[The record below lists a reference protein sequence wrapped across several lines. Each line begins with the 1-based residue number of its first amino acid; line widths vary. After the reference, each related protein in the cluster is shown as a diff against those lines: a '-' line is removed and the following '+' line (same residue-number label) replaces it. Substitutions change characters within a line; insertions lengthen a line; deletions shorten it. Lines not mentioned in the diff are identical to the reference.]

1 MTQHQT
7 QTEPPARPAPPAGET
22 PGTTTARAAGSLRS
36 RLRRRRPALRWNI
49 QTFIV
54 PAVLVALWGVL
65 LLALYQWNARTEAAH
80 VRELALL
87 QARAFFSQ
95 IVSTRAWNAAHGGVF
110 VRTSELGRP
119 NPWLPPDQR
128 TLLASDG
135 TLLTRM
141 NPAYMTRQISEFLT
155 TSQGVSFRIT
165 GLHPLRQEN
174 EADPWENESLLAFS
188 KGARETFTLALPPAH
203 EHPHAAE
210 SAASNGD
217 TRHGPSFRYMAP
229 LMADQSCLGCHRTA
243 DDTVGGLRGGISVS
257 IAAAPLLAL
266 ERQRL
271 DQTALAYAIIGVV
284 GLLGIG
290 GASLQVS
297 RKKALAEAA
306 NRMKSAFLANMS
318 HDMRTPLT
326 GIIGM
331 AELLSGFQP
340 GQPGET
346 GGTENTGATSG
357 VASAAPANAPI
368 YDDAQQAAYGARYH
382 EYLGQLRCAA
392 ANLLEIV
399 NDITDFSCLE
409 SGRMRLAPRT
419 FRLRPALEACLGVFR
434 FAGERKGL
442 SLSLH
447 VAENV
452 PEALVGDDFRLRQAL
467 GNLIG
472 NAVKF
477 TRQGGIA
484 VVVNLVPEPAPHTV
498 PAAAAAAAPRSG
510 SGTVPCAVLL
520 RFAVV
525 DTGVGIPA
533 EQQETIFESFVQGE
547 AASLLC
553 LGGTGL
559 GLAISREIA
568 RMLDGDIGVS
578 STPGAGSEF
587 WFTARFTVAG
597 PPPDGGADSDA
608 GRALHGDAA
617 SARNI
622 WNIRNIQS
630 MGLAAWVGTAGNHTA
645 CPAPSMMPTTA
656 RPPETIPASGTVSPL
671 RLLVADDNPVNRL
684 FMQDVL
690 RGAGHQV
697 AVAADGVEALRLLE
711 ELRPDL
717 ALLDVRM
724 PGCDG
729 TEVVRRLRAGQVPGV
744 APDMPVLAV
753 TASAVGRESAALLG
767 AGMTGCVC
775 KPLTTAMLLTAVADA
790 ATGGTPLECPG
801 TNGYANGMHHWRE
814 GDGPT
819 PSHAGT
825 PPTEAITAESAATE
839 SAGPATPGL
848 SATFAAPEAP
858 AGPDSSDP
866 SDTPGTPDSL
876 GGPDAMDEA
885 AALEA
890 LGGNRP
896 LFVKLCRAFLDEV
909 DTRRAALTA
918 AVREGRRQDALR
930 EAHALRNSAG
940 MLRLSAL
947 HGLCDD
953 LEQAAGLPAAAPGGQ
968 LPDLLNLLDRLL
980 PLLEAGVARVR
991 AVTTAAGATG
1001 AAAATGATGTTS
1013 PTGTTGTTSP
1023 TGTTD
1028 TATPGTSPA
1037 KETGR

>member
-7 QTEPPARPAPPAGET
+7 QHQPSARPAPPVDET
-22 PGTTTARAAGSLRS
+22 PGATTGRAARGLRF

-65 LLALYQWNARTEAAH
+65 LLALYQWNARNEAAH

-128 TLLASDG
+128 TLLAADG
-135 TLLTRM
+135 TMLTRM

-174 EADPWENESLLAFS
+174 EADPWENESLQAFS
-188 KGARETFTLALPPAH
+188 KGARETFTLAQPPAD
-203 EHPHAAE
+203 EHPHATGKTAN
-210 SAASNGD
+210 SGD

-266 ERQRL
+266 ESQRL
-271 DQTALAYAIIGVV
+271 DQMGLAYAIIGVV

-331 AELLSGFQP
+331 AELLSGFRPGRQIQAEPPCQP
-340 GQPGET
+340 DRPRGPGGPDGRDTT
-346 GGTENTGATSG
+346 GTPPGDA
-357 VASAAPANAPI
+357 VAAASPAAASV
-368 YDDAQQAAYGARYH
+368 YDDARQAEHGARYN

-419 FRLRPALEACLGVFR
+419 FRLRPSLEACLGLFR

-484 VVVNLVPEPAPHTV
+484 VVVNLVPQPT
-498 PAAAAAAAPRSG
+498 PAAAGPVMRPEA
-510 SGTVPCAVLL
+510 GTGPGDVLL

-525 DTGVGIPA
+525 DTGVGIAA
-533 EQQETIFESFVQGE
+533 EQQESIFESFVQGE
-547 AASLLC
+547 AASSLC

-587 WFTARFTVAG
+587 WFTARFTVAE
-597 PPPDGGADSDA
+597 PPPGGGAD
-608 GRALHGDAA
+608 GDAA
-617 SARNI
+617 DAAPAEGTAA
-622 WNIRNIQS
+622 QD
-630 MGLAAWVGTAGNHTA
+630 MGLAAWVAPPEERHA
-645 CPAPSMMPTTA
+645 CPAPPMPKEPGRT
-656 RPPETIPASGTVSPL
+656 PAAGPVSGTAVPL

-690 RGAGHQV
+690 RAAGHRV
-697 AVAADGVEALRLLE
+697 AVATDGMEALRLLE

-753 TASAVGRESAALLG
+753 TASAVGRESAALLD

-775 KPLTTAMLLTAVADA
+775 KPLTAAMLLAAVADA
-790 ATGGTPLECPG
+790 AAGGSPLECPG
-801 TNGYANGMHHWRE
+801 TDGYADGMHHWRD
-814 GDGPT
+814 GDGPV
-819 PSHAGT
+819 PSRAGTGPAEAGAPASRAHAGQDT
-825 PPTEAITAESAATE
+825 GDVPTTH
-839 SAGPATPGL
+839 GL
-848 SATFAAPEAP
+848 AAP
-858 AGPDSSDP
+858 S
-866 SDTPGTPDSL
+866 GTPDAPDDH
-876 GGPDAMDEA
+876 GPVATPTTPDVMDEA
-885 AALEA
+885 AALDA

-909 DTRRAALTA
+909 DTRRDALTA

-940 MLRLSAL
+940 MLRLAAL
-947 HGLCDD
+947 HGQCEAM
-953 LEQAAGLPAAAPGGQ
+953 EQAAARPATAPGAPQ
-968 LPDLLNLLDRLL
+968 IDMPDLPDILTRLL

-991 AVTTAAGATG
+991 AVTSPDGVSDTKGTG
-1001 AAAATGATGTTS
+1001 
-1013 PTGTTGTTSP
+1013 GTTGSRDARDARDAN
-1023 TGTTD
+1023 GATD
-1028 TATPGTSPA
+1028 IAMPGTVPA
-1037 KETGR
+1037 KETHR

>member
-1 MTQHQT
+1 MTQ
-7 QTEPPARPAPPAGET
+7 PANTPAGG
-22 PGTTTARAAGSLRS
+22 PGKSLRA
-36 RLRRRRPALRWNI
+36 RLRRKRPTLRWNI

-65 LLALYQWNARTEAAH
+65 LLALYQWNARNEAAH

-110 VRTSELGRP
+110 VLSSDLGQP
-119 NPWLPPDQR
+119 NPWLPPDER
-128 TLLASDG
+128 TLLAADG

-155 TSQGVSFRIT
+155 SSQGVSFRIT
-165 GLHPLRQEN
+165 SLHPLRPEN
-174 EADPWENESLLAFS
+174 GADAWETESLRAF
-188 KGARETFTLALPPAH
+188 GRCERETFTLVQAHDDAGLNAAAVPAH
-203 EHPHAAE
+203 AE
-210 SAASNGD
+210 

-257 IAAAPLLAL
+257 IAATPLLAL

-271 DQTALAYAIIGVV
+271 DQMGLAYAIIGVV

-340 GQPGET
+340 GAATDRADSPPNQGEPGGQGEPD
-346 GGTENTGATSG
+346 GQGTPTATTQG
-357 VASAAPANAPI
+357 EEAASPPLERR
-368 YDDAQQAAYGARYH
+368 ARYN

-419 FRLRPALEACLGVFR
+419 FRLRPSLEACLGLFR

-452 PEALVGDDFRLRQAL
+452 PDALLGDDFRLRQAL

-477 TRQGGIA
+477 TREGGIA
-484 VVVNLVPEPAPHTV
+484 VVVNRVPAPTGSAALAGTAD
-498 PAAAAAAAPRSG
+498 PA
-510 SGTVPCAVLL
+510 GTGGRGVLL

-525 DTGVGIPA
+525 DTGVGIPP
-533 EQQETIFESFVQGE
+533 EQQESIFESFVQGE
-547 AASLLC
+547 AASALC

-578 STPGAGSEF
+578 STPGQGSEF
-587 WFTARFTVAG
+587 WFTARFDVAG
-597 PPPDGGADSDA
+597 PLIQDA
-608 GRALHGDAA
+608 PTACDAA
-617 SARNI
+617 LAGLAPWSGPAGTPSASQPAPGAEIPPARVA
-622 WNIRNIQS
+622 WPA
-630 MGLAAWVGTAGNHTA
+630 GLAA
-645 CPAPSMMPTTA
+645 PSNP
-656 RPPETIPASGTVSPL
+656 PASSAPYGHGVDARRAAPPAPL

-690 RGAGHQV
+690 RSAGHEV
-697 AVAADGVEALRLLE
+697 AVAEDGVQALRLLE
-711 ELRPDL
+711 EIRPDM

-729 TEVVRRLRAGQVPGV
+729 TEVVRRLRAGQVSGV
-744 APDMPVLAV
+744 PADLPVLAV

-767 AGMTGCVC
+767 EGMTGCVC
-775 KPLTTAMLLTAVADA
+775 KPLTAAMLLAAVADA
-790 ATGGTPLECPG
+790 AAGGTPLECPG
-801 TNGYANGMHHWRE
+801 TGGYADDMHHWRD
-814 GDGPT
+814 GD
-819 PSHAGT
+819 AGVRPVT
-825 PPTEAITAESAATE
+825 
-839 SAGPATPGL
+839 G
-848 SATFAAPEAP
+848 AAPSSPTRHPAHLSSSQLGHFGQAVPSASSAP
-858 AGPDSSDP
+858 SASSGPPPDPAASDSASTDI
-866 SDTPGTPDSL
+866 
-876 GGPDAMDEA
+876 MDEA
-885 AALEA
+885 AALDA

-896 LFVKLCRAFLDEV
+896 LFVKLCQAFLDEV
-909 DTRRAALTA
+909 ATRRAALVD
-918 AVREGRRQDALR
+918 AVQGGRRQDALR

-947 HGLCDD
+947 HGLCDAM
-953 LEQAAGLPAAAPGGQ
+953 EAEAGRAAPEGAAGSAATARPSANP
-968 LPDLLNLLDRLL
+968 LADLLAHLL
-980 PLLEAGVARVR
+980 PVLDAGVTRVR
-991 AVTTAAGATG
+991 AVTTGATD
-1001 AAAATGATGTTS
+1001 TS
-1013 PTGTTGTTSP
+1013 
-1023 TGTTD
+1023 
-1028 TATPGTSPA
+1028 TPGTAPA
-1037 KETGR
+1037 KETHR

>member
-7 QTEPPARPAPPAGET
+7 QPPARPTDET
-22 PGTTTARAAGSLRS
+22 PGVTPGRAARSLRS
-36 RLRRRRPALRWNI
+36 RLRRKRPALHWNI

-54 PAVLVALWGVL
+54 PAVLVAVWGVL

-128 TLLASDG
+128 TLLAADG

-174 EADPWENESLLAFS
+174 EADAWENESLQAFS
-188 KGARETFTLALPPAH
+188 KGARETFTLTLPPDG
-203 EHPHAAE
+203 EQPRAAE
-210 SAASNGD
+210 RTASSGD

-257 IAAAPLLAL
+257 IAATPLLAL

-340 GQPGET
+340 GGV
-346 GGTENTGATSG
+346 GAPSG
-357 VASAAPANAPI
+357 AASVAHAPAEASTDI
-368 YDDAQQAAYGARYH
+368 DAQQAEHGARYN

-419 FRLRPALEACLGVFR
+419 FRLRPSLDACLGVFR

-484 VVVNLVPEPAPHTV
+484 VVVNLVPEQVPHMT
-498 PAAAAAAAPRSG
+498 PAAATDSLHRPGAGTAPRE
-510 SGTVPCAVLL
+510 VLL

-533 EQQETIFESFVQGE
+533 EQQESIFESFVQGE
-547 AASLLC
+547 AASSLC

-578 STPGAGSEF
+578 STPGTGSEF
-587 WFTARFTVAG
+587 WFTARFTLAG
-597 PPPDGGADSDA
+597 PPPDGDTKGDADA
-608 GRALHGDAA
+608 HGDDA
-617 SARNI
+617 SAPGT
-622 WNIRNIQS
+622 
-630 MGLAAWVGTAGNHTA
+630 GLAAWVGTFGGRSA
-645 CPAPSMMPTTA
+645 CPAPPMTG
-656 RPPETIPASGTVSPL
+656 ETGRAAETGPAGGTSAPL

-697 AVAADGVEALRLLE
+697 AVATDGVQALRLLE

-729 TEVVRRLRAGQVPGV
+729 TEVVRRLRAGLVPGV

-775 KPLTTAMLLTAVADA
+775 KPLTAAMLLSAVADA

-801 TNGYANGMHHWRE
+801 TGGYADDMHHWSDGE
-814 GDGPT
+814 GPTTSRTGMPPAESRGQTLPGGPAAHDRSAAPDAADGPGA
-819 PSHAGT
+819 PHATGAPQLPGIPGAPNAT
-825 PPTEAITAESAATE
+825 DAPDIADVTAAA
-839 SAGPATPGL
+839 
-848 SATFAAPEAP
+848 AAPGA
-858 AGPDSSDP
+858 SDV
-866 SDTPGTPDSL
+866 
-876 GGPDAMDEA
+876 MDEA
-885 AALEA
+885 AALDA

-909 DTRRAALTA
+909 DARRDALTA

-947 HGLCDD
+947 HGLCDE
-953 LEQAAGLPAAAPGGQ
+953 LEQAAGRPATAPGAQ
-968 LPDLLNLLDRLL
+968 LPDILNRLL

-991 AVTTAAGATG
+991 IVTTDPDATGSTGATG
-1001 AAAATGATGTTS
+1001 AAGSTGA
-1013 PTGTTGTTSP
+1013 
-1023 TGTTD
+1023 TD
-1028 TATPGTSPA
+1028 TATPGTSPV
-1037 KETGR
+1037 KETHR

>member
-1 MTQHQT
+1 MTQ
-7 QTEPPARPAPPAGET
+7 PANTPAGG
-22 PGTTTARAAGSLRS
+22 PGKSLRA

-65 LLALYQWNARTEAAH
+65 LLALYQWNARNEAAH

-110 VRTSELGRP
+110 VLSSELGRP
-119 NPWLPPDQR
+119 NPWLPPNER
-128 TLLASDG
+128 TLLAADG
-135 TLLTRM
+135 TVLTRM

-165 GLHPLRQEN
+165 SLHPLRPEN
-174 EADPWENESLLAFS
+174 GADPWETESLHAF
-188 KGARETFTLALPPAH
+188 GRGERETFTLVQAHDATARDADEAPAH
-203 EHPHAAE
+203 AE
-210 SAASNGD
+210 M
-217 TRHGPSFRYMAP
+217 RHGPSFRYMAP

-257 IAAAPLLAL
+257 IAATPLLAL

-271 DQTALAYAIIGVV
+271 DQMGLAYAIIGVV
-284 GLLGIG
+284 GLIGIG

-340 GQPGET
+340 GADPVRPERPERHERADGRGGQDSQRGQGEQEDPDGQATQGAAPGE
-346 GGTENTGATSG
+346 EEAA
-357 VASAAPANAPI
+357 ASAPP
-368 YDDAQQAAYGARYH
+368 QERRARYN

-419 FRLRPALEACLGVFR
+419 FRLRPSLEACLGLFR

-452 PEALVGDDFRLRQAL
+452 PDELLGDDFRLRQAL

-477 TRQGGIA
+477 TREGGVA
-484 VVVNLVPEPAPHTV
+484 VVVNRVPAPTG
-498 PAAAAAAAPRSG
+498 AAALPGAAVSA
-510 SGTVPCAVLL
+510 GTDGRGVLL

-525 DTGVGIPA
+525 DTGVGIPP
-533 EQQETIFESFVQGE
+533 EQQESIFESFVQGE
-547 AASLLC
+547 AASALC

-578 STPGAGSEF
+578 STPGSGSEF
-587 WFTARFTVAG
+587 WLTARFDVAG
-597 PPPDGGADSDA
+597 PFTGNAPP
-608 GRALHGDAA
+608 AA
-617 SARNI
+617 CAMAAPPARPGTPPAPP
-622 WNIRNIQS
+622 S
-630 MGLAAWVGTAGNHTA
+630 LSGTAHL
-645 CPAPSMMPTTA
+645 APSG
-656 RPPETIPASGTVSPL
+656 PAGHGTGAPRSAPLAPL

-690 RGAGHQV
+690 RSAGHEV
-697 AVAADGVEALRLLE
+697 AVAEDGMQALRLLE
-711 ELRPDL
+711 ETRPDL

-744 APDMPVLAV
+744 PADLPVLAV
-753 TASAVGRESAALLG
+753 TASAVGRESAALLSE
-767 AGMTGCVC
+767 GMTGCVC
-775 KPLTTAMLLTAVADA
+775 KPLTAAMLLAAVADA

-801 TNGYANGMHHWRE
+801 TVGYAEDMHHWRD
-814 GDGPT
+814 GDAQAGPMGRSTRAVPPPHPVAPPSGPT
-819 PSHAGT
+819 TRSGQSGQSDQLDHLGHLGQSGAHAPSGPPLDHA
-825 PPTEAITAESAATE
+825 PS
-839 SAGPATPGL
+839 GPAST
-848 SATFAAPEAP
+848 
-858 AGPDSSDP
+858 DI
-866 SDTPGTPDSL
+866 
-876 GGPDAMDEA
+876 MDEA
-885 AALEA
+885 AALDA

-896 LFVKLCRAFLDEV
+896 LFVKLCQAFLDEV
-909 DTRRAALTA
+909 ATRRAALVE
-918 AVREGRRQDALR
+918 AVHDGRRQEALR

-947 HGLCDD
+947 HGLCDAM
-953 LEQAAGLPAAAPGGQ
+953 ETEAGRPAPQPGPARHAPEK
-968 LPDLLNLLDRLL
+968 LASLLAQLL
-980 PLLEAGVARVR
+980 PVLDAGVARVR
-991 AVTTAAGATG
+991 AVTTGTAAAAGAKAVG
-1001 AAAATGATGTTS
+1001 PAS
-1013 PTGTTGTTSP
+1013 
-1023 TGTTD
+1023 D
-1028 TATPGTSPA
+1028 NATPGTAPK
-1037 KETGR
+1037 KETHR

>member
-1 MTQHQT
+1 MTQPQMQQQT
-7 QTEPPARPAPPAGET
+7 QPDGNAAATDP
-22 PGTTTARAAGSLRS
+22 AAGSPQT
-36 RLRRRRPALRWNI
+36 RLPHTRAALFWNI
-49 QTFIV
+49 QTLIV
-54 PAVLVALWGVL
+54 PAALVTLWVVL
-65 LLALYQWNARTEAAH
+65 LLALYQWNARNEAAH

-110 VRTSELGRP
+110 VQTSELGQP

-128 TLLASDG
+128 TLLAADG
-135 TLLTRM
+135 TMLTRM

-165 GLHPLRQEN
+165 GLHPLRPEN
-174 EADPWENESLLAFS
+174 EADPWETVSLQAFG
-188 KGARETFTLALPPAH
+188 KGERETFTLAA
-203 EHPHAAE
+203 EHPHTAE
-210 SAASNGD
+210 QGASID
-217 TRHGPSFRYMAP
+217 TTGGAHGPSFRYMAP
-229 LMADQSCLGCHRTA
+229 LVADQTCLTCHRTA

-271 DQTALAYAIIGVV
+271 DQMGLAYAIIGLV

-290 GASLQVS
+290 GASLQIS

-340 GQPGET
+340 GPQDLSEPSRQSGRPVGPDVPIGPCNPDGP
-346 GGTENTGATSG
+346 GGTNEFGGLGGPGGAD
-357 VASAAPANAPI
+357 APSAEP
-368 YDDAQQAAYGARYH
+368 GARYN

-392 ANLLEIV
+392 TNLLEIV

-419 FRLRPALEACLGVFR
+419 FRLRPALEACLGLFR

-484 VVVNLVPEPAPHTV
+484 VVVNMVPEPVPSRPPVTGTGMATGIAAGITAGIAPTTG
-498 PAAAAAAAPRSG
+498 AGSAPRE
-510 SGTVPCAVLL
+510 VLL

-547 AASLLC
+547 AASSLC

-568 RMLDGDIGVS
+568 RMLGGDIGVA

-587 WFTARFTVAG
+587 WFTTRFTVTG
-597 PPPDGGADSDA
+597 SPLDGDVPV
-608 GRALHGDAA
+608 DAA
-617 SARNI
+617 SAPD
-622 WNIRNIQS
+622 
-630 MGLAAWVGTAGNHTA
+630 MGLAAWVGASETRTAHPVPPMVEETGR
-645 CPAPSMMPTTA
+645 APEA
-656 RPPETIPASGTVSPL
+656 GPASGAVAPL

-697 AVAADGVEALRLLE
+697 AVATDGLQALQLLE

-724 PGCDG
+724 PGCSG
-729 TEVVRRLRAGQVPGV
+729 IEVMHRLRAGQVPGV

-753 TASAVGRESAALLG
+753 TASAMGHESAALLA

-775 KPLTTAMLLTAVADA
+775 KPLTAVMLLAAVADA

-801 TNGYANGMHHWRE
+801 TGDYA
-814 GDGPT
+814 DGLHRW
-819 PSHAGT
+819 HAGEGT
-825 PPTEAITAESAATE
+825 VPSRAGAQPAEAATAK
-839 SAGPATPGL
+839 SDGQAGVGTATAPVTPAL
-848 SATFAAPEAP
+848 
-858 AGPDSSDP
+858 
-866 SDTPGTPDSL
+866 SDTPAAPDVSGTPDV
-876 GGPDAMDEA
+876 PDIMDEA
-885 AALEA
+885 AALDA

-909 DTRRAALTA
+909 DTRRAALTN

-947 HGLCDD
+947 HDLCDAM
-953 LEQAAGLPAAAPGGQ
+953 EQAAGRPVPGASPDDLPNLTD
-968 LPDLLNLLDRLL
+968 LPDLADLPDLPDLPDLADMLHRLL
-980 PLLEAGVARVR
+980 PLLEAGVTRVR
-991 AVTTAAGATG
+991 AITDPDGGPDATDATDRAGAKG
-1001 AAAATGATGTTS
+1001 AKGA
-1013 PTGTTGTTSP
+1013 
-1023 TGTTD
+1023 TD
-1028 TATPGTSPA
+1028 TATPDAAPV
-1037 KETGR
+1037 KETHR

>member
-1 MTQHQT
+1 MTQHQA
-7 QTEPPARPAPPAGET
+7 QPAPRPASET
-22 PGTTTARAAGSLRS
+22 SAASPGRTARGPRA
-36 RLRRRRPALRWNI
+36 RLRRKRPALRWNI
-49 QTFIV
+49 QTFIG

-65 LLALYQWNARTEAAH
+65 LLALYQWNARNEAAH

-110 VRTSELGRP
+110 VQTSELGQP

-128 TLLASDG
+128 TLMAADG
-135 TLLTRM
+135 ALLTRM

-165 GLHPLRQEN
+165 SLHPLRPEN
-174 EADPWENESLLAFS
+174 GADPWEAQSLRSF
-188 KGARETFTLALPPAH
+188 GRGERETFTLVQSPND
-203 EHPHAAE
+203 EHPHPATAGT
-210 SAASNGD
+210 AGAD

-229 LMADQSCLGCHRTA
+229 LMTDQTCLGCHRTA

-257 IAAAPLLAL
+257 IAATPLLAL

-271 DQTALAYAIIGVV
+271 DQMGMAYAIIGVV

-340 GQPGET
+340 GQEA
-346 GGTENTGATSG
+346 GAR
-357 VASAAPANAPI
+357 AAPAAPPPAGASI
-368 YDDAQQAAYGARYH
+368 YEDTPAAERQARYN

-419 FRLRPALEACLGVFR
+419 FRLRPALEACLGLFR

-452 PEALVGDDFRLRQAL
+452 PDALLGDDFRLRQAL

-477 TRQGGIA
+477 TRAGGIA
-484 VVVNLVPEPAPHTV
+484 VVVNLMPEPAPHRPPMSAG
-498 PAAAAAAAPRSG
+498 PAPAGAAPRD
-510 SGTVPCAVLL
+510 VLL

-533 EQQETIFESFVQGE
+533 EQQESIFESFVQGE
-547 AASLLC
+547 AASSLC
-553 LGGTGL
+553 LGGAGL

-578 STPGAGSEF
+578 SSPGTGSEF

-597 PPPDGGADSDA
+597 PPAADGDATDGGGSPEAPNVCPVASMAAAADTGPA
-608 GRALHGDAA
+608 EQPGPAA
-617 SARNI
+617 A
-622 WNIRNIQS
+622 
-630 MGLAAWVGTAGNHTA
+630 
-645 CPAPSMMPTTA
+645 
-656 RPPETIPASGTVSPL
+656 PL

-697 AVAADGVEALRLLE
+697 AVAVDGTQALRLLE

-729 TEVVRRLRAGQVPGV
+729 IEVVRRLRTGEVPGV

-775 KPLTTAMLLTAVADA
+775 KPLTAAMLLAAVADA
-790 ATGGTPLECPG
+790 AAGGTPLECPG
-801 TNGYANGMHHWRE
+801 TGGYAAGMHHWRE
-814 GDGPT
+814 PAPQGEPA
-819 PSHAGT
+819 PSAGT
-825 PPTEAITAESAATE
+825 APTANALPDEATDDPPHEIPHEI
-839 SAGPATPGL
+839 
-848 SATFAAPEAP
+848 
-858 AGPDSSDP
+858 
-866 SDTPGTPDSL
+866 
-876 GGPDAMDEA
+876 MDEA

-890 LGGNRP
+890 LDGNLP
-896 LFVKLCRAFLDEV
+896 LFVKLCQAFLDEV
-909 DTRRAALTA
+909 DARRAALVA
-918 AVREGRRQDALR
+918 AVREDRRQDALR

-947 HGLCDD
+947 HGLCDAM
-953 LEQAAGLPAAAPGGQ
+953 ESAAARPAGSPDGHLGG
-968 LPDLLNLLDRLL
+968 LLDQLL
-980 PLLEAGVARVR
+980 PMLDAGVARVR
-991 AVTTAAGATG
+991 AVTTGESDA
-1001 AAAATGATGTTS
+1001 
-1013 PTGTTGTTSP
+1013 
-1023 TGTTD
+1023 
-1028 TATPGTSPA
+1028 ATPGTAPA
-1037 KETGR
+1037 KEMHR

>member
-1 MTQHQT
+1 MTQHRT
-7 QTEPPARPAPPAGET
+7 QHQAQHEDTARPVSSADET
-22 PGTTTARAAGSLRS
+22 SGPITGRAARSLRT
-36 RLRRRRPALRWNI
+36 RLRGKRPALRWNI

-110 VRTSELGRP
+110 VHTSELGQP

-128 TLLASDG
+128 TLMAADG
-135 TLLTRM
+135 TMLTRM

-174 EADPWENESLLAFS
+174 EADQWENDSLLAFS
-188 KGARETFTLALPPAH
+188 KGARETFTLALPPDD
-203 EHPHAAE
+203 EHPHVTE
-210 SAASNGD
+210 RTSGSGD

-340 GQPGET
+340 GHDADERTQGARCSEPGGLT
-346 GGTENTGATSG
+346 PPAAGCAF
-357 VASAAPANAPI
+357 AAAPHAEN
-368 YDDAQQAAYGARYH
+368 GARYS

-409 SGRMRLAPRT
+409 SGRMRLAPRS
-419 FRLRPALEACLGVFR
+419 FRLRPSLEACLGLFR

-452 PEALVGDDFRLRQAL
+452 PDVLLGDDFRLRQAL

-477 TRQGGIA
+477 TREGGVA
-484 VVVNLVPEPAPHTV
+484 VVVNLMTEPGTHAQ
-498 PAAAAAAAPRSG
+498 PAGRVSG
-510 SGTVPCAVLL
+510 RGGNIGGSAGESRHVLL

-525 DTGVGIPA
+525 DTGVGIPL
-533 EQQETIFESFVQGE
+533 EQQDSIFESFVQGE
-547 AASLLC
+547 AASTLC

-568 RMLDGDIGVS
+568 RMLDGDIGVA

-597 PPPDGGADSDA
+597 PPSHERTGRDATCGAPGDTGDTDDA
-608 GRALHGDAA
+608 KDK
-617 SARNI
+617 
-622 WNIRNIQS
+622 
-630 MGLAAWVGTAGNHTA
+630 GLAAWVGTAGQRNA
-645 CPAPSMMPTTA
+645 CPASATAGQTAPPLADGTAAEAASATTGG
-656 RPPETIPASGTVSPL
+656 PAGPAAAAPL

-690 RGAGHQV
+690 RAAGHQV
-697 AVAADGVEALRLLE
+697 AVAVDGVEALRLLQ

-753 TASAVGRESAALLG
+753 TASAVGNESAALLG

-775 KPLTTAMLLTAVADA
+775 KPMTAAMLLAAVADA
-790 ATGGTPLECPG
+790 AAGGAPLECPG
-801 TNGYANGMHHWRE
+801 AGGYADDMQHWR
-814 GDGPT
+814 DGET
-819 PSHAGT
+819 V
-825 PPTEAITAESAATE
+825 PPAPAAAPPAAT
-839 SAGPATPGL
+839 AAAT
-848 SATFAAPEAP
+848 AAAPTAP
-858 AGPDSSDP
+858 APTADSVAAVPVAPVAPAPVDA
-866 SDTPGTPDSL
+866 
-876 GGPDAMDEA
+876 PDAPDVMDEA

-890 LGGNRP
+890 LGGNRA
-896 LFVKLCRAFLDEV
+896 LFVKLCQAFLDEV
-909 DTRRAALTA
+909 DTRRTALTN
-918 AVREGRRQDALR
+918 AVHQGRRQDALR

-947 HGLCDD
+947 HDLCDAM
-953 LEQAAGLPAAAPGGQ
+953 ESAAARPVAAPNGQ
-968 LPDLLNLLDRLL
+968 AETLPYLPDMPDLPDLLHRLL

-991 AVTTAAGATG
+991 AVTMATDT
-1001 AAAATGATGTTS
+1001 TGTKGTTDAPGTTS
-1013 PTGTTGTTSP
+1013 R

-1028 TATPGTSPA
+1028 TATPGAVPA
-1037 KETGR
+1037 KEARR

>member
-1 MTQHQT
+1 MTQ
-7 QTEPPARPAPPAGET
+7 PAPPPAGG
-22 PGTTTARAAGSLRS
+22 PGKSLRA

-65 LLALYQWNARTEAAH
+65 LLALYQWNARNEAAH

-110 VRTSELGRP
+110 VLASDLGQP
-119 NPWLPPDQR
+119 NPWLPPDER
-128 TLLASDG
+128 TLLAADG
-135 TLLTRM
+135 TVLTRM

-155 TSQGVSFRIT
+155 SSQGVSFRIT
-165 GLHPLRQEN
+165 SLHPLRPEN
-174 EADPWENESLLAFS
+174 GADAWETESLRAF
-188 KGARETFTLALPPAH
+188 GRGERETFTLVQAHDATGLDAAAAPAH
-203 EHPHAAE
+203 AE
-210 SAASNGD
+210 

-229 LMADQSCLGCHRTA
+229 LMADRSCLGCHRTA

-257 IAAAPLLAL
+257 IAATPLLAL

-271 DQTALAYAIIGVV
+271 DQMGLAYAIIGVV

-340 GQPGET
+340 G
-346 GGTENTGATSG
+346 
-357 VASAAPANAPI
+357 AAPDRPDIPTGQGEPDGQGTPAATTQEEEAAAPPLERR
-368 YDDAQQAAYGARYH
+368 ARYN

-419 FRLRPALEACLGVFR
+419 FRLRPSLEACLGLFR

-452 PEALVGDDFRLRQAL
+452 PDALLGDDFRLRQAL

-477 TRQGGIA
+477 TREGGIA
-484 VVVNLVPEPAPHTV
+484 VVVNRVPAPTGSAALSGAAD
-498 PAAAAAAAPRSG
+498 PA
-510 SGTVPCAVLL
+510 GTGGRGVLL

-525 DTGVGIPA
+525 DTGVGIPP
-533 EQQETIFESFVQGE
+533 EQQESIFESFVQGE
-547 AASLLC
+547 AASALC

-568 RMLDGDIGVS
+568 RMLGGDIGVS
-578 STPGAGSEF
+578 STPGQGSEF
-587 WFTARFTVAG
+587 WFTARFDVAG
-597 PPPDGGADSDA
+597 PFVKDDTPAACDA
-608 GRALHGDAA
+608 TQAA
-617 SARNI
+617 
-622 WNIRNIQS
+622 
-630 MGLAAWVGTAGNHTA
+630 LAALIPWPGPAGTLSASQ
-645 CPAPSMMPTTA
+645 PAPGAET
-656 RPPETIPASGTVSPL
+656 PPAGVAWPAGPSAPSPLSGHGVDATHSAPPAPL

-690 RGAGHQV
+690 RSAGHEV
-697 AVAADGVEALRLLE
+697 AVAEDGVQALRLLE
-711 ELRPDL
+711 EIRPDM

-744 APDMPVLAV
+744 PAGLPVLAV

-767 AGMTGCVC
+767 EGMTGCVC
-775 KPLTTAMLLTAVADA
+775 KPLTAAMLLAAVADA
-790 ATGGTPLECPG
+790 AAGGAPLECPG
-801 TNGYANGMHHWRE
+801 TDGYADGMHHWRD
-814 GDGPT
+814 GD
-819 PSHAGT
+819 A
-825 PPTEAITAESAATE
+825 EAR
-839 SAGPATPGL
+839 PVPV
-848 SATFAAPEAP
+848 AAPASPTRQPAHPPSSQLGQFGQAVPPASSAP
-858 AGPDSSDP
+858 SAPSAPSGPPPDPAASDSASIDI
-866 SDTPGTPDSL
+866 
-876 GGPDAMDEA
+876 MDEA
-885 AALEA
+885 AALDA

-896 LFVKLCRAFLDEV
+896 LFVKLCQAFLDEV
-909 DTRRAALTA
+909 ATRRAALVD
-918 AVREGRRQDALR
+918 AVQGGRRQDALR

-947 HGLCDD
+947 HGLCDAM
-953 LEQAAGLPAAAPGGQ
+953 EAEAGRAAPEGAAGSAATAGSSAAP
-968 LPDLLNLLDRLL
+968 LANLLAHLL
-980 PLLEAGVARVR
+980 PVLDAGVARVR
-991 AVTTAAGATG
+991 AVTTGA
-1001 AAAATGATGTTS
+1001 
-1013 PTGTTGTTSP
+1013 
-1023 TGTTD
+1023 TD
-1028 TATPGTSPA
+1028 TATPGTAPA
-1037 KETGR
+1037 KEAHR

>member
-1 MTQHQT
+1 MPHPQT
-7 QTEPPARPAPPAGET
+7 RSSARQLAQTAGET
-22 PGTTTARAAGSLRS
+22 PGSTTARAAKGLRS

-65 LLALYQWNARTEAAH
+65 LLALYQWNARNEAAH
-80 VRELALL
+80 VHELALL

-110 VRTSELGRP
+110 VRTSELGQP

-128 TLLASDG
+128 TLLAADG
-135 TLLTRM
+135 TMLTRM

-165 GLHPLRQEN
+165 GLHPLRPEN
-174 EADPWENESLLAFS
+174 EADPWETASLQAFS
-188 KGARETFTLALPPAH
+188 KGTRETFTLVLPPDD
-203 EHPHAAE
+203 EHPHATGK
-210 SAASNGD
+210 NTNTGD

-229 LMADQSCLGCHRTA
+229 LVADQSCLGCHRTA
-243 DDTVGGLRGGISVS
+243 DDTMGGLRGGISVS
-257 IAAAPLLAL
+257 IAAVPLLAL

-271 DQTALAYAIIGVV
+271 DQMGLAYAIIGVV

-290 GASLQVS
+290 GASLQIS

-340 GQPGET
+340 GPQDLSEPSHQSGRPVGPIVPIGPCDRGGP
-346 GGTENTGATSG
+346 GGTNGFDGLSEPGGTD
-357 VASAAPANAPI
+357 APPAEP
-368 YDDAQQAAYGARYH
+368 GARYN

-392 ANLLEIV
+392 TNLLEIV

-419 FRLRPALEACLGVFR
+419 FRLRPSLEACLGLFR

-484 VVVNLVPEPAPHTV
+484 VVVNLVPKSAIPP
-498 PAAAAAAAPRSG
+498 PAAGTGIAAGLAPETVTGAAPRE
-510 SGTVPCAVLL
+510 VLL

-547 AASLLC
+547 AASSLC

-568 RMLDGDIGVS
+568 RMLGGDIGVA

-597 PPPDGGADSDA
+597 PPSNGDA
-608 GRALHGDAA
+608 PVAAA
-617 SARNI
+617 SAPD
-622 WNIRNIQS
+622 
-630 MGLAAWVGTAGNHTA
+630 MGLAAWVG
-645 CPAPSMMPTTA
+645 
-656 RPPETIPASGTVSPL
+656 ASGTRTTLPAPPMAEEAGRAPEAGSASGAVAPL

-697 AVAADGVEALRLLE
+697 AVAADGLQALQLLE

-724 PGCDG
+724 PGCSG
-729 TEVVRRLRAGQVPGV
+729 IEVMHRLRTGHVPGV

-753 TASAVGRESAALLG
+753 TASAMGHESAALLG

-775 KPLTTAMLLTAVADA
+775 KPLTASVLLAAVADA
-790 ATGGTPLECPG
+790 AAGGTPLECPG
-801 TNGYANGMHHWRE
+801 TGDYADGLHHWHDGE
-814 GDGPT
+814 GAAPSRAGAPSAEAVAAKSDGQ
-819 PSHAGT
+819 AGVG
-825 PPTEAITAESAATE
+825 TATA
-839 SAGPATPGL
+839 PATPVL
-848 SATFAAPEAP
+848 
-858 AGPDSSDP
+858 
-866 SDTPGTPDSL
+866 SDTPAAPDVS
-876 GGPDAMDEA
+876 GAPGVPDVMDVPDIMDEA
-885 AALEA
+885 AALDA

-909 DTRRAALTA
+909 DTRRAALTN

-947 HGLCDD
+947 HDLCDAM
-953 LEQAAGLPAAAPGGQ
+953 EQAAGRPAPGASPDDLPK
-968 LPDLLNLLDRLL
+968 LPDLPNLPNLPDLADMLNRLL
-980 PLLEAGVARVR
+980 PLLEAGVTRVR
-991 AVTTAAGATG
+991 AATGPDDGPDATDATNRAGATG
-1001 AAAATGATGTTS
+1001 AN
-1013 PTGTTGTTSP
+1013 
-1023 TGTTD
+1023 GTTD
-1028 TATPGTSPA
+1028 TAAPGAVPV
-1037 KETGR
+1037 KETHR

>member
-1 MTQHQT
+1 
-7 QTEPPARPAPPAGET
+7 
-22 PGTTTARAAGSLRS
+22 
-36 RLRRRRPALRWNI
+36 LRRKRPALRWNI
-49 QTFIV
+49 QTFIG

-65 LLALYQWNARTEAAH
+65 LLALYQWNARNEAAH

-110 VRTSELGRP
+110 VQTSELGRP

-128 TLLASDG
+128 TLMAADG
-135 TLLTRM
+135 ALLTRM

-165 GLHPLRQEN
+165 SLHPLRPEN
-174 EADPWENESLLAFS
+174 GADPWEAESLRSF
-188 KGARETFTLALPPAH
+188 GRGERETFTLVHPPND
-203 EHPHAAE
+203 EHPHAATAG
-210 SAASNGD
+210 AAGAD

-229 LMADQSCLGCHRTA
+229 LMTDQTCLGCHRTA

-257 IAAAPLLAL
+257 IAATPLLAL

-271 DQTALAYAIIGVV
+271 DQMGMAYAIIGVV

-340 GQPGET
+340 GQEGDAADRERRT
-346 GGTENTGATSG
+346 DRGAG
-357 VASAAPANAPI
+357 VRAAPAAPPPAGASI
-368 YDDAQQAAYGARYH
+368 YEDTPAAERRARYN

-419 FRLRPALEACLGVFR
+419 FRLRPALEACLGLFR

-452 PEALVGDDFRLRQAL
+452 PDALLGDDFRLRQAL

-477 TRQGGIA
+477 TRAGGIA
-484 VVVNLVPEPAPHTV
+484 VVVNLVPEPAPHRPPMSTG
-498 PAAAAAAAPRSG
+498 PAQAGAAPRD
-510 SGTVPCAVLL
+510 VLL

-533 EQQETIFESFVQGE
+533 EQQESIFESFVQGE
-547 AASLLC
+547 AASSLC

-578 STPGAGSEF
+578 SSPGTGSEF

-597 PPPDGGADSDA
+597 PPAAVGDATDGGDA
-608 GRALHGDAA
+608 PG
-617 SARNI
+617 
-622 WNIRNIQS
+622 
-630 MGLAAWVGTAGNHTA
+630 MGLAAWTGAPEAPNA
-645 CPAPSMMPTTA
+645 CPAEPRAAEADTGRRGQA
-656 RPPETIPASGTVSPL
+656 GPAEQPGPAAAPL

-697 AVAADGVEALRLLE
+697 AVAVDGTQALRLLE

-729 TEVVRRLRAGQVPGV
+729 TEVVRRLRAGEVPGV

-775 KPLTTAMLLTAVADA
+775 KPLTAAMLLAAVADA
-790 ATGGTPLECPG
+790 AAGGAPLECPG
-801 TNGYANGMHHWRE
+801 TGGYAAGMHHWRE
-814 GDGPT
+814 PVPQGEQA
-819 PSHAGT
+819 PSAGT
-825 PPTEAITAESAATE
+825 APTANAL
-839 SAGPATPGL
+839 PG
-848 SATFAAPEAP
+848 APP
-858 AGPDSSDP
+858 AGAPDKIPDEIP
-866 SDTPGTPDSL
+866 HEIPDTI
-876 GGPDAMDEA
+876 MDEA

-890 LGGNRP
+890 LDGNLP
-896 LFVKLCRAFLDEV
+896 LFVKLCQAFLDEV
-909 DTRRAALTA
+909 DARRAALVA

-947 HGLCDD
+947 HGLCDAM
-953 LEQAAGLPAAAPGGQ
+953 ESAAGRPAGSPDGHLGG
-968 LPDLLNLLDRLL
+968 LLDQLL
-980 PLLEAGVARVR
+980 PMLDAGVARVR
-991 AVTTAAGATG
+991 AVTAAGAH
-1001 AAAATGATGTTS
+1001 GTTER
-1013 PTGTTGTTSP
+1013 TGTTGTTGTSDK
-1023 TGTTD
+1023 TG
-1028 TATPGTSPA
+1028 TATPGTAPA
-1037 KETGR
+1037 KETHR

>member
-1 MTQHQT
+1 MTQHQPRP
-7 QTEPPARPAPPAGET
+7 QPPAHPAGET
-22 PGTTTARAAGSLRS
+22 PGTATGRAARSLRS

-65 LLALYQWNARTEAAH
+65 LLALYQWNARNEAAH

-110 VRTSELGRP
+110 VRTSELGQP

-128 TLLASDG
+128 ILLAADG

-188 KGARETFTLALPPAH
+188 KGAQETFTLALPLDG
-203 EHPHAAE
+203 EYPHAGEKAVG
-210 SAASNGD
+210 SGD

-266 ERQRL
+266 ESQRL
-271 DQTALAYAIIGVV
+271 DQMGLAYAIIGVV

-340 GQPGET
+340 GQPGGT
-346 GGTENTGATSG
+346 GGMGGPENTGVTSG
-357 VASAAPANAPI
+357 AASAAPANASI

-399 NDITDFSCLE
+399 NDITDYSCLE

-484 VVVNLVPEPAPHTV
+484 VVVNLVPDSAPHTV
-498 PAAAAAAAPRSG
+498 PLAAATPAPGPGAGTAPR
-510 SGTVPCAVLL
+510 AALL

-525 DTGVGIPA
+525 DTGVGIPGD
-533 EQQETIFESFVQGE
+533 QQETIFESFVQGE
-547 AASLLC
+547 AASSLC

-587 WFTARFTVAG
+587 WFTARFAVAG
-597 PPPDGGADSDA
+597 PPPNNGTESDA
-608 GRALHGDAA
+608 GRAPHGDGA
-617 SARNI
+617 SAGNT
-622 WNIRNIQS
+622 
-630 MGLAAWVGTAGNHTA
+630 GLSAWVGTAGSHTA
-645 CPAPSMMPTTA
+645 CPVPPAMTTTA
-656 RPPETIPASGTVSPL
+656 RPPETRPASGTVTPL

-711 ELRPDL
+711 ELRPDM

-775 KPLTTAMLLTAVADA
+775 KPLTAAMLLAAVADA
-790 ATGGTPLECPG
+790 ATGGAPLECPG
-801 TNGYANGMHHWRE
+801 TGGYANGMHHWRE
-814 GDGPT
+814 GDGPA

-825 PPTEAITAESAATE
+825 PPAAVVAAGSAATE
-839 SAGPATPGL
+839 SAGPATPG
-848 SATFAAPEAP
+848 
-858 AGPDSSDP
+858 P
-866 SDTPGTPDSL
+866 SDTSAAIAPPTAPDE
-876 GGPDAMDEA
+876 PDVMDEA

-909 DTRRAALTA
+909 DTRRTALTA

-940 MLRLSAL
+940 MLRLAAL
-947 HGLCDD
+947 HAQCAAM
-953 LEQAAGLPAAAPGGQ
+953 EQAAGLPADTPGAPQHG
-968 LPDLLNLLDRLL
+968 LLDLLDRLL

-991 AVTTAAGATG
+991 AVTGRDGESRASNA
-1001 AAAATGATGTTS
+1001 
-1013 PTGTTGTTSP
+1013 
-1023 TGTTD
+1023 TD
-1028 TATPGTSPA
+1028 TATPGAAPA

>member
-7 QTEPPARPAPPAGET
+7 QPPAYPAGET
-22 PGTTTARAAGSLRS
+22 SGATTERAARSLRS
-36 RLRRRRPALRWNI
+36 RLHRRRPTLRWSI
-49 QTFIV
+49 QTFIG

-119 NPWLPPDQR
+119 NLWLPPDQR
-128 TLLASDG
+128 TLMAADG
-135 TLLTRM
+135 TMLTRM

-165 GLHPLRQEN
+165 GLNPLRQEN
-174 EADPWENESLLAFS
+174 EADPWENESLQAFS
-188 KGARETFTLALPPAH
+188 KGARETFTLALPPVGA
-203 EHPHAAE
+203 PSDAAA
-210 SAASNGD
+210 SAANSGD

-271 DQTALAYAIIGVV
+271 DQTGLAYAIIGVV

-340 GQPGET
+340 GRQGMSRPDGPDKPDESDRPDKPVGPEST
-346 GGTENTGATSG
+346 PPPREG
-357 VASAAPANAPI
+357 ASAASPPAGASF
-368 YDDAQQAAYGARYH
+368 YMDAHQTEQVARYN

-484 VVVNLVPEPAPHTV
+484 VVVNLVPDSAPHTTPV
-498 PAAAAAAAPRSG
+498 AAAAPAPRPG
-510 SGTVPCAVLL
+510 AGAIPRAVLL

-525 DTGVGIPA
+525 DTGVGIPG

-547 AASLLC
+547 AASSLC

-597 PPPDGGADSDA
+597 PPPNNGTDSDA
-608 GRALHGDAA
+608 GRALHGDGA
-617 SARNI
+617 SARNT
-622 WNIRNIQS
+622 
-630 MGLAAWVGTAGNHTA
+630 GLSAWVGTAESHAA
-645 CPAPSMMPTTA
+645 CPVPSAMTTTA
-656 RPPETIPASGTVSPL
+656 RPPETRSASGTVTPL

-711 ELRPDL
+711 ELRPDM

-744 APDMPVLAV
+744 ASDMPVLAV
-753 TASAVGRESAALLG
+753 TASA
-767 AGMTGCVC
+767 
-775 KPLTTAMLLTAVADA
+775 
-790 ATGGTPLECPG
+790 
-801 TNGYANGMHHWRE
+801 
-814 GDGPT
+814 
-819 PSHAGT
+819 
-825 PPTEAITAESAATE
+825 
-839 SAGPATPGL
+839 
-848 SATFAAPEAP
+848 
-858 AGPDSSDP
+858 
-866 SDTPGTPDSL
+866 
-876 GGPDAMDEA
+876 
-885 AALEA
+885 
-890 LGGNRP
+890 
-896 LFVKLCRAFLDEV
+896 
-909 DTRRAALTA
+909 
-918 AVREGRRQDALR
+918 
-930 EAHALRNSAG
+930 
-940 MLRLSAL
+940 
-947 HGLCDD
+947 
-953 LEQAAGLPAAAPGGQ
+953 
-968 LPDLLNLLDRLL
+968 
-980 PLLEAGVARVR
+980 
-991 AVTTAAGATG
+991 
-1001 AAAATGATGTTS
+1001 
-1013 PTGTTGTTSP
+1013 
-1023 TGTTD
+1023 
-1028 TATPGTSPA
+1028 
-1037 KETGR
+1037 

>member
-1 MTQHQT
+1 MTQ
-7 QTEPPARPAPPAGET
+7 PANTPAGG
-22 PGTTTARAAGSLRS
+22 PGKSLRA
-36 RLRRRRPALRWNI
+36 RLRRKRPTLRWNI

-65 LLALYQWNARTEAAH
+65 LLALYQWNARNEAAH

-110 VRTSELGRP
+110 VLSSDLGQP
-119 NPWLPPDQR
+119 NPWLPPDER
-128 TLLASDG
+128 TLLAADG
-135 TLLTRM
+135 TMLTRM

-155 TSQGVSFRIT
+155 SSQGVSFRIT
-165 GLHPLRQEN
+165 SLHPLRPEN
-174 EADPWENESLLAFS
+174 GADAWETESLRAF
-188 KGARETFTLALPPAH
+188 GRGERETFTLVQAH
-203 EHPHAAE
+203 DDAGLDAVAVPVHAE
-210 SAASNGD
+210 

-257 IAAAPLLAL
+257 IAATPLLAL

-271 DQTALAYAIIGVV
+271 DQMGLAYAIIGVV

-340 GQPGET
+340 EAATDRADSPPNQGKPGGQGKPDGQGTPAATTLGEE
-346 GGTENTGATSG
+346 G
-357 VASAAPANAPI
+357 AAPPLERR
-368 YDDAQQAAYGARYH
+368 ARYN

-419 FRLRPALEACLGVFR
+419 FRLRPSLEACLGLFR

-452 PEALVGDDFRLRQAL
+452 PDALLGDDFRLRQAL

-477 TRQGGIA
+477 TREGGIA
-484 VVVNLVPEPAPHTV
+484 VVVNRVPAPTGS
-498 PAAAAAAAPRSG
+498 AALSGAAAPA
-510 SGTVPCAVLL
+510 GTGGRGVLL

-525 DTGVGIPA
+525 DTGVGIPP
-533 EQQETIFESFVQGE
+533 EQQESIFESFVQGE
-547 AASLLC
+547 AASALC

-578 STPGAGSEF
+578 STPGQGSEF
-587 WFTARFTVAG
+587 WFTACFDVAG
-597 PPPDGGADSDA
+597 PFVKDDVPTACDA
-608 GRALHGDAA
+608 T
-617 SARNI
+617 
-622 WNIRNIQS
+622 Q
-630 MGLAAWVGTAGNHTA
+630 AAWPAGPAT
-645 CPAPSMMPTTA
+645 PSAPSTLFGHRVDA
-656 RPPETIPASGTVSPL
+656 RRSAPHPPL

-690 RGAGHQV
+690 RSAGHEV
-697 AVAADGVEALRLLE
+697 AVAEDGVQALRLLE
-711 ELRPDL
+711 EIRPDM

-729 TEVVRRLRAGQVPGV
+729 TEVVRRLRAGQVSGV
-744 APDMPVLAV
+744 PADLPVLAV

-767 AGMTGCVC
+767 EGMTGCVC
-775 KPLTTAMLLTAVADA
+775 KPLTAAMLLAAVADA
-790 ATGGTPLECPG
+790 AAGGTPLECPG
-801 TNGYANGMHHWRE
+801 TGGYADDMHHWRD
-814 GDGPT
+814 GDAGVRPVTGAAPASPTRQPAHPPSSPLGQFGQAVPPASSAPSAPSPPSGP
-819 PSHAGT
+819 
-825 PPTEAITAESAATE
+825 PPD
-839 SAGPATPGL
+839 PATSD
-848 SATFAAPEAP
+848 SAST
-858 AGPDSSDP
+858 DI
-866 SDTPGTPDSL
+866 
-876 GGPDAMDEA
+876 MDEA
-885 AALEA
+885 AALDA

-896 LFVKLCRAFLDEV
+896 LFVKLCQAFLDEV
-909 DTRRAALTA
+909 ATRRAALVD
-918 AVREGRRQDALR
+918 AVQGGRRQDALR

-947 HGLCDD
+947 HGLCDAM
-953 LEQAAGLPAAAPGGQ
+953 EAEAGRAAPEGDAGSAATAGPSANP
-968 LPDLLNLLDRLL
+968 LADLLAHLL
-980 PLLEAGVARVR
+980 PVLDAGVARVR
-991 AVTTAAGATG
+991 TVTTGA
-1001 AAAATGATGTTS
+1001 
-1013 PTGTTGTTSP
+1013 
-1023 TGTTD
+1023 TD
-1028 TATPGTSPA
+1028 TATPGTAPA
-1037 KETGR
+1037 KETHR

>member
-1 MTQHQT
+1 MTQSANT
-7 QTEPPARPAPPAGET
+7 PPDS
-22 PGTTTARAAGSLRS
+22 PGKSLRA
-36 RLRRRRPALRWNI
+36 RLRRKRPTLRWNV

-65 LLALYQWNARTEAAH
+65 LLALYQWNARNEAAH

-110 VRTSELGRP
+110 VLSSDLGRP
-119 NPWLPPDQR
+119 NPWLPPDER
-128 TLLASDG
+128 TLLAADG
-135 TLLTRM
+135 TMLTRM

-165 GLHPLRQEN
+165 SLHPLRPEN
-174 EADPWENESLLAFS
+174 GADAWETESLRAF
-188 KGARETFTLALPPAH
+188 GRGELETFTLVQAH
-203 EHPHAAE
+203 DATGPDAAAVQAHAE
-210 SAASNGD
+210 

-257 IAAAPLLAL
+257 IAATPLLAL

-271 DQTALAYAIIGVV
+271 DQMGLAYAIIGVV

-340 GQPGET
+340 GAATDRADSPPNQGEPGGQGEPD
-346 GGTENTGATSG
+346 GQGTP
-357 VASAAPANAPI
+357 AAPTQKEEGAAPLRERR
-368 YDDAQQAAYGARYH
+368 ARYN

-419 FRLRPALEACLGVFR
+419 FRLRPSLEACLGLFR

-447 VAENV
+447 VADNV
-452 PEALVGDDFRLRQAL
+452 PDALLGDDFRLRQAL

-477 TRQGGIA
+477 TREGGIA
-484 VVVNLVPEPAPHTV
+484 VVVNRVPAPTG
-498 PAAAAAAAPRSG
+498 PAALSGAADPA
-510 SGTVPCAVLL
+510 GTGGRGVLL

-525 DTGVGIPA
+525 DTGVGIPP
-533 EQQETIFESFVQGE
+533 EQQESIFESFVQGE
-547 AASLLC
+547 AASALC

-568 RMLDGDIGVS
+568 RMLGGDIGVS

-587 WFTARFTVAG
+587 WFTARFDVAG
-597 PPPDGGADSDA
+597 PFVQDAPPAA
-608 GRALHGDAA
+608 CDAA
-617 SARNI
+617 
-622 WNIRNIQS
+622 
-630 MGLAAWVGTAGNHTA
+630 LAALVPWSDPAGTPPASQ
-645 CPAPSMMPTTA
+645 PAPGAET
-656 RPPETIPASGTVSPL
+656 PPAGAAWASPLSGHGVDATRAAPHAPL

-690 RGAGHQV
+690 RHAGHEV
-697 AVAADGVEALRLLE
+697 AVAEDGVQALRLLE
-711 ELRPDL
+711 EIRPDM

-729 TEVVRRLRAGQVPGV
+729 TAWCG
-744 APDMPVLAV
+744 MPC
-753 TASAVGRESAALLG
+753 S
-767 AGMTGCVC
+767 
-775 KPLTTAMLLTAVADA
+775 
-790 ATGGTPLECPG
+790 
-801 TNGYANGMHHWRE
+801 WR
-814 GDGPT
+814 
-819 PSHAGT
+819 
-825 PPTEAITAESAATE
+825 
-839 SAGPATPGL
+839 
-848 SATFAAPEAP
+848 
-858 AGPDSSDP
+858 
-866 SDTPGTPDSL
+866 
-876 GGPDAMDEA
+876 
-885 AALEA
+885 
-890 LGGNRP
+890 
-896 LFVKLCRAFLDEV
+896 
-909 DTRRAALTA
+909 
-918 AVREGRRQDALR
+918 
-930 EAHALRNSAG
+930 
-940 MLRLSAL
+940 
-947 HGLCDD
+947 
-953 LEQAAGLPAAAPGGQ
+953 
-968 LPDLLNLLDRLL
+968 
-980 PLLEAGVARVR
+980 
-991 AVTTAAGATG
+991 
-1001 AAAATGATGTTS
+1001 
-1013 PTGTTGTTSP
+1013 
-1023 TGTTD
+1023 
-1028 TATPGTSPA
+1028 
-1037 KETGR
+1037 

>member
-7 QTEPPARPAPPAGET
+7 QPPAYPAGET
-22 PGTTTARAAGSLRS
+22 SGATTERAARSLRS
-36 RLRRRRPALRWNI
+36 RLHRRRPTLHWSI
-49 QTFIV
+49 QTFIG

-119 NPWLPPDQR
+119 NLWLPPDQR
-128 TLLASDG
+128 TLMAADG
-135 TLLTRM
+135 TMLTRM

-165 GLHPLRQEN
+165 GLNPLRQEN
-174 EADPWENESLLAFS
+174 EADPWENESLQAFS
-188 KGARETFTLALPPAH
+188 KGARETFTLALPPGGA
-203 EHPHAAE
+203 PSDA
-210 SAASNGD
+210 AASTANSGD

-271 DQTALAYAIIGVV
+271 DQTGLAYAIIGVV

-340 GQPGET
+340 GRQGMSRPDGPDKPDGPGKPVGPEPT
-346 GGTENTGATSG
+346 PPPRDA
-357 VASAAPANAPI
+357 ASAASPPAGASF
-368 YDDAQQAAYGARYH
+368 YMDAHQTEQVARYN

-419 FRLRPALEACLGVFR
+419 FRLRPALEACLGLFR
-434 FAGERKGL
+434 FSGERKGL

-484 VVVNLVPEPAPHTV
+484 VVVNLVPESMPHTT
-498 PAAAAAAAPRSG
+498 PAAAAAPAPRPG
-510 SGTVPCAVLL
+510 AGAIPRDVLL

-533 EQQETIFESFVQGE
+533 EQQESIFESFVQGE
-547 AASLLC
+547 AASSLC

-578 STPGAGSEF
+578 STPGTGSEF

-597 PPPDGGADSDA
+597 PPPDRCADGDSHD
-608 GRALHGDAA
+608 DAA
-617 SARNI
+617 SARNT
-622 WNIRNIQS
+622 
-630 MGLAAWVGTAGNHTA
+630 GLAAWVGTAGDRNANTPQHMA
-645 CPAPSMMPTTA
+645 KEPGHAREIGPTG
-656 RPPETIPASGTVSPL
+656 ASAAPL
-671 RLLVADDNPVNRL
+671 RLLVVDDNPVNRL

-697 AVAADGVEALRLLE
+697 TVATDGLQALRLLE

-744 APDMPVLAV
+744 
-753 TASAVGRESAALLG
+753 
-767 AGMTGCVC
+767 
-775 KPLTTAMLLTAVADA
+775 
-790 ATGGTPLECPG
+790 
-801 TNGYANGMHHWRE
+801 
-814 GDGPT
+814 
-819 PSHAGT
+819 
-825 PPTEAITAESAATE
+825 
-839 SAGPATPGL
+839 
-848 SATFAAPEAP
+848 
-858 AGPDSSDP
+858 
-866 SDTPGTPDSL
+866 
-876 GGPDAMDEA
+876 
-885 AALEA
+885 
-890 LGGNRP
+890 
-896 LFVKLCRAFLDEV
+896 
-909 DTRRAALTA
+909 
-918 AVREGRRQDALR
+918 
-930 EAHALRNSAG
+930 
-940 MLRLSAL
+940 
-947 HGLCDD
+947 
-953 LEQAAGLPAAAPGGQ
+953 
-968 LPDLLNLLDRLL
+968 
-980 PLLEAGVARVR
+980 
-991 AVTTAAGATG
+991 
-1001 AAAATGATGTTS
+1001 
-1013 PTGTTGTTSP
+1013 
-1023 TGTTD
+1023 
-1028 TATPGTSPA
+1028 
-1037 KETGR
+1037 

>member
-1 MTQHQT
+1 MTQ
-7 QTEPPARPAPPAGET
+7 PAPPPAGG
-22 PGTTTARAAGSLRS
+22 PGRSLRA
-36 RLRRRRPALRWNI
+36 RLRRRRPTLRWNI

-65 LLALYQWNARTEAAH
+65 LLALYQWNARNEAAH

-110 VRTSELGRP
+110 VLSSDLGQP
-119 NPWLPPDQR
+119 NPWLPPDER
-128 TLLASDG
+128 TLLAADG
-135 TLLTRM
+135 TMLTRM

-155 TSQGVSFRIT
+155 SSQGVSFRIT
-165 GLHPLRQEN
+165 SLHPLRPTN
-174 EADPWENESLLAFS
+174 GADAWETESLRAF
-188 KGARETFTLALPPAH
+188 GRGERETFTLVQAHDATGRDADEAPAH
-203 EHPHAAE
+203 AE
-210 SAASNGD
+210 

-257 IAAAPLLAL
+257 IAATPLLAL

-271 DQTALAYAIIGVV
+271 DQMGLAYAIIGVV

-340 GQPGET
+340 G
-346 GGTENTGATSG
+346 
-357 VASAAPANAPI
+357 AAPDRADSPPNQGEPDEQGTPATTTQGEEAAAPPLERR
-368 YDDAQQAAYGARYH
+368 ARYN

-419 FRLRPALEACLGVFR
+419 FRLRPSLEACLGLFR

-452 PEALVGDDFRLRQAL
+452 PDALLGDDFRLRQAL

-477 TRQGGIA
+477 TREGGIA
-484 VVVNLVPEPAPHTV
+484 VVVNRVPAPTGAATLAGAAD
-498 PAAAAAAAPRSG
+498 PA
-510 SGTVPCAVLL
+510 GTGGRGVLL

-525 DTGVGIPA
+525 DTGVGIPP
-533 EQQETIFESFVQGE
+533 EQQESIFESFVQGE
-547 AASLLC
+547 AASALC

-587 WFTARFTVAG
+587 WFTARFDVAG
-597 PPPDGGADSDA
+597 PFGKDDTPATC
-608 GRALHGDAA
+608 DAA
-617 SARNI
+617 LAALAPWSGPAGTLPANQPAPGAEIPPARVA
-622 WNIRNIQS
+622 WPA
-630 MGLAAWVGTAGNHTA
+630 GLAAPSASSAPYGRGVDARRA
-645 CPAPSMMPTTA
+645 APPA
-656 RPPETIPASGTVSPL
+656 PL

-690 RGAGHQV
+690 RSAGHEV
-697 AVAADGVEALRLLE
+697 AVAEDGVQALRLLE
-711 ELRPDL
+711 EIRPDM

-729 TEVVRRLRAGQVPGV
+729 TEVVRRLRAGQVSGV
-744 APDMPVLAV
+744 PADLPVLAV

-767 AGMTGCVC
+767 EGMTGCVC
-775 KPLTTAMLLTAVADA
+775 KPLTAAMLLAAVADA
-790 ATGGTPLECPG
+790 AAGGTPLECPG
-801 TNGYANGMHHWRE
+801 TGGYANDMHHWRD
-814 GDGPT
+814 GD
-819 PSHAGT
+819 AGARPVT
-825 PPTEAITAESAATE
+825 
-839 SAGPATPGL
+839 G
-848 SATFAAPEAP
+848 AAPASPTRHPAHPPSSQLGQFGQAVPSAP
-858 AGPDSSDP
+858 PGPPPDPAASDSASTDI
-866 SDTPGTPDSL
+866 
-876 GGPDAMDEA
+876 MDEA
-885 AALEA
+885 AALDA

-896 LFVKLCRAFLDEV
+896 LFVKLCQAFLDEV
-909 DTRRAALTA
+909 ATRRAALVK
-918 AVREGRRQDALR
+918 AVHDGRRQDALR

-947 HGLCDD
+947 HGLCDAM
-953 LEQAAGLPAAAPGGQ
+953 EAEAGRAAPEGAAGSAATAGPSANP
-968 LPDLLNLLDRLL
+968 LADLLAHLL
-980 PLLEAGVARVR
+980 PVLDAGVARVR
-991 AVTTAAGATG
+991 GIT
-1001 AAAATGATGTTS
+1001 
-1013 PTGTTGTTSP
+1013 

-1028 TATPGTSPA
+1028 TTTPGTAPV
-1037 KETGR
+1037 KETHR